1 MNPVELLGQSQ
12 AIGELLKRARA
23 ERRVLARGSVGSS
36 TSMLTGALAARAGS
50 LVVLIV
56 AHVDDADNA
65 EEEIRAAGVQTLRFP
80 ALETLP
86 GETGATVDLL
96 AERLRVVEA
105 LVELGRAAQD
115 RPLVLVSP
123 IHALMQGVPSP
134 ARLDRAMLTLRVGDS
149 RGIKPVVAWL
159 TSAGYQRTDAVQEPG
174 EFALRGGILDIFP
187 PGDPSATDPGQD
199 AISMGGLP
207 IRLDYFGDTLDRVS
221 EIDPDTM
228 GADRALAGVRLVCAS
243 LETVQAGQKDDP
255 SVNVLTLLPRDTLV
269 IVSELMEITE
279 QARGYFERISDA
291 RGAFNPPSVLKLLQ
305 EKSGAL
311 IEVTSLGQ
319 YASGE
324 RVAPFEVP
332 VGPVPPLDEDAAKAV
347 AELGA
352 MALGRAVD
360 GEAASRPLGVLVC
373 CQNGAEESRLRELV
387 TQFVPDASGAVRS
400 LVFPL
405 ASGFIWQ
412 GAADGGSVLV
422 LPYGELLHRFTVRRR
437 ARGGARLRVG
447 RAMDTFLDLQI
458 GDYVVHNE
466 HGIALFSGLRFMR
479 VKDSQRSLDQQLRDP
494 SVRSRKVSAQAEPE
508 LDSSADDVAE
518 FLTLEFDAGAKLHV
532 PCMNADQV
540 QKYIGG
546 FKGKPQLSTLGG
558 QRWQKQKERVK
569 DSVKDLAGALLR
581 VRAGREAMPGIRYP
595 ADTKW
600 QAEFEAEFPYDETE
614 DQIAALADIKKD
626 MCSPRPMDRLL
637 CGDVGYGKTELAIR
651 AAFKAVEFGK
661 QVAVLVPTTVLAEQH
676 ERTFAARFKDYPFK
690 VASLSR
696 FKTDAEIR
704 QTLEL
709 VAQGRVDVVIGT
721 HRLLSKD
728 VKFADLGA
736 VIIDEE
742 QRFGVEHKERLL
754 ALRMT
759 VDVLTL
765 SATPIPRTLHM
776 SMLGLRDIS
785 SLATAPTDR
794 RAVVTDVCPYSETRL
809 KQIIAR
815 ELAREGQVFFVHNRV
830 HNIRSVAD
838 DVHRLAPD
846 ARIVIGHGQMPDGEL
861 ERVMLQFMRRQAD
874 ILVCTTIIESGIDIP
889 TANTIIINDA
899 DRFGL
904 AELHQLRGRV
914 GRAKNRGYC
923 YLLTP
928 QDRPLKEPA
937 KKRLKAIEEYSMLG
951 AGFKIAMRDLEIR
964 GAGNILGPEQSGHIA
979 VVGYDMFCQLLDKA
993 VKELRN
999 ETTAAP
1005 SETVVEI
1012 GVVGCIPKPY
1022 IPADIRRLEAYRRI
1036 AMASSP
1042 EQLSKVEA
1050 DLCAAY
1056 GEIPPGCQRL
1066 LDLADVRIGARD
1078 LSIRSITVK
1087 EPDVIIRTHDPEVVA
1102 AKLQGANGRVSVLP
1116 VRTPTETPEVYF
1128 RPDNPRTLEP
1138 LTLMAVLRK
1147 RFATPRVHSP
1157 VASAGPEHTSIT
1169 ATIKIPG
1176 RAPIESAARA
1186 LEAPR
1191 APAGGSMAS
1200 SRVAFG
1206 ATASEIERG
1215 AESSEPP
1222 APLPKATRV
1231 PGSKPAGLLETQGNA
1246 IRPLAKPSAPA
1257 PVSAGTPALPPRPS
1271 QPKRPSN
1278 AGALKNL
1285 QNMMKQFRTG
1295 KPPKPKGS

>member
-1 MNPVELLGQSQ
+1 MNPVELLGTSP
-12 AIGELLKRARA
+12 AIGELLGRARA

-36 TSMLTGALAARAGS
+36 TAMLTGALAMRAGS
-50 LVVLIV
+50 PVLLVV

-65 EEEIRAAGVQTLRFP
+65 EEEIRASGVEALRFP

-96 AERLRVVEA
+96 AERLRVVER
-105 LVELGRAAQD
+105 LVQLGSTAHECPVVIIA
-115 RPLVLVSP
+115 P
-123 IHALMQGVPSP
+123 IHALMQGVPSA
-134 ARLDRAMLTLRVGDS
+134 ARLDRAMLTLRVGDA

-159 TSAGYQRTDAVQEPG
+159 AGAGYQRGDAVQEPG
-174 EFALRGGILDIFP
+174 EYALRGGILDIFP

-207 IRLDYFGDTLDRVS
+207 VRLDFFGDTLERVS
-221 EIDPDTM
+221 EIDLDTM
-228 GADRALAGVRLVCAS
+228 GADRALAGVRLICAT

-255 SVNVLTLLPRDTLV
+255 SVNVLTMLPAGTLS
-269 IVSELMEITE
+269 ILSELMEITE

-324 RVAPFEVP
+324 RVEPFEVP
-332 VGPVPPLDEDAAKAV
+332 VGPVPALDDDATKAV

-352 MALGRAVD
+352 MSLGRPVD
-360 GEAASRPLGVLVC
+360 GEPASTPLHVLVC
-373 CQNGAEESRLRELV
+373 CQNAAEESRLRELV
-387 TQFVPDASGAVRS
+387 AQFSPDAKESIRS

-405 ASGFIWQ
+405 SSGFIWSGG
-412 GAADGGSVLV
+412 GAGGRAGVDQSVLV

-447 RAMDTFLDLQI
+447 RAMDTFLDLQV

-479 VKDSQRSLDQQLRDP
+479 VKDSQRTLDQQLRDP
-494 SVRSRKVSAQAEPE
+494 EVRSRKLSAQAGPE
-508 LDSSADDVAE
+508 LDSSKDDVAE

-546 FKGKPQLSTLGG
+546 FKGKPRLSTLGG

-569 DSVKDLAGALLR
+569 DSVKDLAGAMLR

-600 QAEFEAEFPYDETE
+600 QAEFEAEFPYDETD
-614 DQIAALADIKKD
+614 DQIAAMADIKKD
-626 MCSPRPMDRLL
+626 MVSPRPMDRLL

-676 ERTFAARFKDYPFK
+676 ERTFGGRFKDYPFK

-704 QTLEL
+704 ETLEL

-728 VKFADLGA
+728 VKFADLGM
-736 VIIDEE
+736 VVIDEE
-742 QRFGVEHKERLL
+742 QRFGVEHKEKLL

-785 SLATAPTDR
+785 SLATPPTDR
-794 RAVVTDVCPYSETRL
+794 RAVVTDVCPYSEVRL

-838 DVHRLAPD
+838 DVQRLAPD

-861 ERVMLQFMRRQAD
+861 ERVMLTFMRRQAD

-889 TANTIIINDA
+889 TANTIIIADA

-979 VVGYDMFCQLLDKA
+979 AVGYDMFCQLLDRA

-1050 DLCAAY
+1050 DLRAAY
-1056 GEIPPGCQRL
+1056 GDIPPGCQRL

-1087 EPDVIIRTHDPEVVA
+1087 DADVIIRSHEPELVA
-1102 AKLQGANGRVSVLP
+1102 SKLSSATGRVSVLP
-1116 VRTPTETPEVYF
+1116 VRTPTEIPEVYF

-1147 RFATPRVHSP
+1147 RFA
-1157 VASAGPEHTSIT
+1157 
-1169 ATIKIPG
+1169 K
-1176 RAPIESAARA
+1176 
-1186 LEAPR
+1186 PR
-1191 APAGGSMAS
+1191 AVAAGGSAPSAVTSGVKLLSDALSPSAEAMGAVTKPGS
-1200 SRVAFG
+1200 SGGRATRVTPARGDVLPREGVVSRETAERVAG
-1206 ATASEIERG
+1206 AA
-1215 AESSEPP
+1215 AAQ
-1222 APLPKATRV
+1222 APSAGKAARV
-1231 PGSKPAGLLETQGNA
+1231 PGSSAPGMMDTQGNA
-1246 IRPLAKPSAPA
+1246 INRGVPIPPKASVPSR
-1257 PVSAGTPALPPRPS
+1257 AGKKGSLRS
-1271 QPKRPSN
+1271 
-1278 AGALKNL
+1278 L
-1285 QNMMKQFRTG
+1285 QNMLKEFRNG
-1295 KPPKPKGS
+1295 RPLKPRDG